1 MRILHSLEFHIL
13 VASVFSL
20 GIPPARLV
28 VGFVLNCPF
37 EFRLIPEFQSGSKS
51 TEILGSGSPM
61 IINIVSK
68 DHVYK
73 FVLYTHRQTEVGW
86 ETLPSNETIEEN
98 QQSVENWRQ
107 SNRTKILWY
116 CNYCYQRGETCWGDK
131 QTQSSQLTELTWK
144 INFYSWTTVA
154 ANIFGSFH
162 FSNATNGNTL
172 KMIHMIKSL
181 AKE

>member
-37 EFRLIPEFQSGSKS
+37 EFRLIPEFQQGSKS

-73 FVLYTHRQTEVGW
+73 FVLYTHRQTEVG
-86 ETLPSNETIEEN
+86 
-98 QQSVENWRQ
+98 
-107 SNRTKILWY
+107 
-116 CNYCYQRGETCWGDK
+116 
-131 QTQSSQLTELTWK
+131 
-144 INFYSWTTVA
+144 
-154 ANIFGSFH
+154 
-162 FSNATNGNTL
+162 
-172 KMIHMIKSL
+172 
-181 AKE
+181 

>member
-1 MRILHSLEFHIL
+1 
-13 VASVFSL
+13 
-20 GIPPARLV
+20 
-28 VGFVLNCPF
+28 
-37 EFRLIPEFQSGSKS
+37 
-51 TEILGSGSPM
+51 M

-162 FSNATNGNTL
+162 FSNATNGNTW
-172 KMIHMIKSL
+172 KMVHIIKSL
-181 AKE
+181 AKEYFDLFYIWFHFLFCFLYRYDFEDGNTVVVNWVLIVLRKYSTFVKILFTRCSM